1 MSVSKQNN
9 KQRSYLQTIRLPVL
23 ISTAITIMAL
33 CFMIFFW
40 HQEAHN
46 HQTQEFSQHYNQGMA
61 DLSAAFLGHLIE
73 DENTDAI
80 ESIGQRVASN
90 DNIQQVAIYRRNG
103 ELVFSA
109 GNTDQAHSD
118 PVIANI
124 AYEDSYNGYLVIY
137 FVDAE
142 HFTNSEQ
149 PLWFNSYVLWLFGGI
164 LWLIIFLLLNI
175 KRGRSRQSKAQN
187 NADTSSESATQHNG
201 QLLKELIKR
210 NRQQLQNKSIKHS
223 LVIKADWSKLT
234 VKDNTQLLRTLSRW
248 LPQNAM
254 LATQFNHGLLVLGLD
269 GDKGPL
275 SRNALHALERCFQH
289 IQLEPKILL
298 HRLNFDRDIYQM
310 FFGIIEPG
318 VWYEKA
324 LQEKDSDYNWPAKKV
339 IDIELDN
346 HDIIELCRLEEPDA
360 EQRGLIERQV
370 RFLSDD

>member
-9 KQRSYLQTIRLPVL
+9 KQRSYLQTIRLPIL
-23 ISTAITIMAL
+23 ISTAMTIIAL
-33 CFMIFFW
+33 SFMIFTW
-40 HQEAHN
+40 NQEANN
-46 HQTQEFSQHYNQGMA
+46 HQRQEFSQSYNQGMA

-80 ESIGQRVASN
+80 ESIGQRLASN
-90 DNIQQVAIYRRNG
+90 DNIQQISIYRRNG

-109 GNTDQAHSD
+109 GNTEQLYSD

-124 AYEDSYNGYLVIY
+124 AYEDTYNGYLVIY
-137 FVDAE
+137 FVS
-142 HFTNSEQ
+142 SEQFINNDQ
-149 PLWFNSYVLWLFGGI
+149 PLWLNSYALWIFGGI

-175 KRGRSRQSKAQN
+175 KRGKAKAPKTESNESIGNGSK
-187 NADTSSESATQHNG
+187 TQQNG

-210 NRQQLQNKSIKHS
+210 NRQQLQSTTIKHS
-223 LVIKADWSKLT
+223 LVIKADWSKLS
-234 VKDNTQLLRTLSRW
+234 VEANTQLLRTLSRW

-269 GDKGPL
+269 EEKGPL

-310 FFGIIEPG
+310 FFGVIEPG

-324 LQEKDSDYNWPAKKV
+324 LQEKNQDYNWPAKKV
-339 IDIELDN
+339 IDIELDT
-346 HDIIELCRLEEPDA
+346 HEVIELCRLEEPDA